1 MQSFVNF
8 GQGELVSSGSK
19 GIPGIRK
26 ARTAKKEI
34 ETMMIKLDKLR
45 PKEFTICS
53 VDEFVVRRD
62 ATVRS
67 NAANHYATPPTTDV
81 THVDKFGK

>member
-1 MQSFVNF
+1 MQSFVNL

-26 ARTAKKEI
+26 ARTAKEI

-62 ATVRS
+62 ATVRIS
-67 NAANHYATPPTTDV
+67 RRI
-81 THVDKFGK
+81 

>member
-26 ARTAKKEI
+26 ARPAKKEI

-62 ATVRS
+62 ATVRI
-67 NAANHYATPPTTDV
+67 ARRI
-81 THVDKFGK
+81 